1 MASSYKQAPDNT
13 PSEDATVDLAI
24 GGMNLGAPPNAMVTL
39 ASLSAQ
45 NGEPGNA
52 QNGGSGDAQAGKPR
66 DAQEGEP
73 GDAQT
78 NTSFIQQAQHDS
90 KGSGGC
96 DASTQPSYHQE
107 PSMVSRSNDK
117 EYISCPAVACPVPSL
132 TQSCLVGFKRSMSRS
147 WV

>member
-13 PSEDATVDLAI
+13 SSEEATVDLAI
-24 GGMNLGAPPNAMVTL
+24 GGMNLGAPPDAMVRP
-39 ASLSAQ
+39 ASLPAQ
-45 NGEPGNA
+45 NGEPENA
-52 QNGGSGDAQAGKPR
+52 QNGGSGDAQAGKP
-66 DAQEGEP
+66 

-78 NTSFIQQAQHDS
+78 NTSFIQQTQHDS
-90 KGSGGC
+90 KGSEGC

-132 TQSCLVGFKRSMSRS
+132 TQSCLVGFKTSISRS